1 MFIGKIEELENDI
14 RVLRENDGAYD
25 ELRKRYNR
33 LRRENEKNKDTI
45 KNKLGPVKQITELKN
60 VNYVLHEK
68 VRSLSLQVTKTSK

>member
-33 LRRENEKNKDTI
+33 LRRENEKNKDII

>member
-33 LRRENEKNKDTI
+33 LRRENEKNKDII

-68 VRSLSLQVTKTSK
+68 VRSLSL